1 MRKLVIYTLL
11 FFCQVI
17 MAQSA
22 SEAESLFNSKQYAKA
37 KTMYEALLKKKPND
51 ALNNYRLA
59 RCCYELNQYE
69 DAVKYFER
77 SGNRYTLK
85 DLYLGE
91 AYFHTYRF
99 DLSVTAYQTFIA
111 TLPPADERLEELN
124 LKLKKSEL
132 AARLLNRVED
142 IAIVDSQVVNK
153 TDFLRYYK
161 FSKELGTLTQQRL
174 LLRKNQ
180 AQDKVTYTTQR
191 GDRLCYSDSTRG
203 NMDIY
208 SSFKLLDGW
217 SAPASISKNI
227 NTAANENY
235 PFLMPDGITMYFASD
250 GENSIGGYDLFI
262 TRYAPG
268 TQSFLVPENI
278 GMPFNSPANDYMMV
292 MDELQKT
299 GWFATDRNQPADKV
313 MIYKFVPNDVKIL
326 FRSENTDSVR
336 MKAQLKLIRKA
347 KKTVKTEQ
355 KVFQQQTEQQSG
367 FSVVIND
374 STIYTKPEQFVHLQA
389 RAKINEWIKLN
400 ADIEKVKTDLSTW
413 RESFE
418 LEETEEAKNKLSD
431 RILTSE
437 ALLIDLKKQAG
448 ECLTEA
454 VNLEISNSGKR

>member
-1 MRKLVIYTLL
+1 
-11 FFCQVI
+11 

-217 SAPASISKNI
+217 SAPTSISKNI

-299 GWFATDRNQPADKV
+299 GWFATDRNQSADKV
-313 MIYKFVPNDVKIL
+313 MIYRFVPNDVKVL

-336 MKAQLKLIRKA
+336 MKAQLKLTRKA
-347 KKTVKTEQ
+347 KKTVRTEQ
-355 KVFQQQTEQQSG
+355 KSIQQQPEEHSG
-367 FSVVIND
+367 LSVVIND
-374 STIYTKPEQFVHLQA
+374 STIYTQPEEFANAQA
-389 RAKINEWIKLN
+389 RVKINEWIKLN
-400 ADIEKVKTDLSTW
+400 MTIEKVKNDLSTW
-413 RESFE
+413 RESYE

>member
-1 MRKLVIYTLL
+1 
-11 FFCQVI
+11 

-22 SEAESLFNSKQYAKA
+22 SEAESLFNSKQYTKA
-37 KTMYEALLKKKPND
+37 KTMYEALLKRKPND

-59 RCCYELNQYE
+59 RCYYELNQYE

-99 DLSVTAYQTFIA
+99 DLSVSAYQTFIA
-111 TLPPADERLEELN
+111 TLTPTDERLEELN
-124 LKLKKSEL
+124 LRLKKSEL

-142 IAIVDSQVVNK
+142 IAIVDSQLVNK

-174 LLRKNQ
+174 MLRKNQ
-180 AQDKVTYTTQR
+180 VQDKVTYTTQR

-217 SAPASISKNI
+217 SAPTSISKNI
-227 NTAANENY
+227 NTSANENY

-278 GMPFNSPANDYMMV
+278 GMPYNSPANDYMIV
-292 MDELQKT
+292 IDEMQKT
-299 GWFATDRNQPADKV
+299 GWFATDRNQSADKV
-313 MIYKFVPNDVKIL
+313 MIYRFVPNDVKVL

-336 MKAQLKLIRKA
+336 MKAQLKLTRKA
-347 KKTVKTEQ
+347 KKTVRTEQ
-355 KVFQQQTEQQSG
+355 KSIQQQPEEHSG
-367 FSVVIND
+367 LSVVIND
-374 STIYTKPEQFVHLQA
+374 STIYTQPEEFANAQA
-389 RAKINEWIKLN
+389 RVKINEWIKLN
-400 ADIEKVKTDLSTW
+400 MTIEKVKNDLSTW
-413 RESFE
+413 RESYE

-437 ALLIDLKKQAG
+437 ALLIDLKKQAN

>member
-1 MRKLVIYTLL
+1 MRKLVIYALL
-11 FFCQVI
+11 FFCHVI

-85 DLYLGE
+85 DLYLGD

-111 TLPPADERLEELN
+111 TLTSTDERLEELN

-142 IAIVDSQVVNK
+142 IAVVDSQVVNK

-174 LLRKNQ
+174 LFRKKQ

-217 SAPASISKNI
+217 SAPTSISKNI

-374 STIYTKPEQFVHLQA
+374 STIYTKPEQFIHLQA

-413 RESFE
+413 RDSYE
-418 LEETEEAKNKLSD
+418 LEETEDAKNKLSD

-448 ECLTEA
+448 ECLIEA
-454 VNLEISNSGKR
+454 VNLEISNFVRK

>member
-1 MRKLVIYTLL
+1 
-11 FFCQVI
+11 

-124 LKLKKSEL
+124 LRLKKSEL

-217 SAPASISKNI
+217 SAPTSISKNI

-299 GWFATDRNQPADKV
+299 GWFATDRNRPADKV

-355 KVFQQQTEQQSG
+355 KPILQQVEEQSG

-374 STIYTKPEQFVHLQA
+374 STIYTKPEQFIHLQA

-400 ADIEKVKTDLSTW
+400 MTIEKVKNDLSTW
-413 RESFE
+413 RESYE

-437 ALLIDLKKQAG
+437 ALLIDLKKQAN

>member
-1 MRKLVIYTLL
+1 
-11 FFCQVI
+11 

-22 SEAESLFNSKQYAKA
+22 SEAESLFNSKQYTKA
-37 KTMYEALLKKKPND
+37 KTMYEALLKRKPND

-59 RCCYELNQYE
+59 RCYYELNQYE

-99 DLSVTAYQTFIA
+99 DLSVSAYQTFIA
-111 TLPPADERLEELN
+111 TLTPTDERLEELN
-124 LKLKKSEL
+124 LRLKKSEL

-142 IAIVDSQVVNK
+142 IAIVDSQLVNK
-153 TDFLRYYK
+153 ADFLRYYK

-174 LLRKNQ
+174 MLRKNQ
-180 AQDKVTYTTQR
+180 VQDKVTYTTQR

-217 SAPASISKNI
+217 SAPTSISKNI
-227 NTAANENY
+227 NTPANENY

-278 GMPFNSPANDYMMV
+278 GMPFNSPANDYMIV
-292 MDELQKT
+292 IDEMQKT
-299 GWFATDRNQPADKV
+299 GWFATDRNQSADKV
-313 MIYKFVPNDVKIL
+313 MIYRFVPNDVKVL
-326 FRSENTDSVR
+326 FRSENVDSVR
-336 MKAQLKLIRKA
+336 MKAQLKLTRKA
-347 KKTVKTEQ
+347 KKTVRTEQ
-355 KVFQQQTEQQSG
+355 KSIQQQPEEHSG

-374 STIYTKPEQFVHLQA
+374 STIYTQPEEFANAQA
-389 RAKINEWIKLN
+389 RVKINEWIKLN
-400 ADIEKVKTDLSTW
+400 AGIEKLKNDLSTW

-418 LEETEEAKNKLSD
+418 LEEREEAKNKLSD

-437 ALLIDLKKQAG
+437 ALLIDLKKQAS